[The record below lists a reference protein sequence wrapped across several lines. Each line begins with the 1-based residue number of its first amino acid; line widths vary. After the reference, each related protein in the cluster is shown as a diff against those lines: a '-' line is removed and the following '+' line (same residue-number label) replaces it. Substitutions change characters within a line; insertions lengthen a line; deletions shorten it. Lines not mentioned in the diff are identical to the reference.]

1 MTKRKVGELI
11 LDFNVYPRMSV
22 DTQHISYMREALE
35 AGGKFP
41 PLVICAKTLRIVDGF
56 HRHKLY
62 LMAYGSDYEADVI
75 EKSYKR
81 DADLFA
87 DAMRLNAEH
96 GRSLSRYD
104 RAHCLLVA
112 EKLTLSLDE
121 TAVALGMT
129 VDKLTEL
136 RVNRVA
142 TLSVSGKG
150 KGAAIPL
157 KRTIAHMT
165 GKTLTPAQAEVNDRL
180 GGMNQLFYVNQLIS
194 LLEADLIDRQNAD
207 LMKRLQVL
215 RTLIGKV
222 KVAA

>member
-1 MTKRKVGELI
+1 MTQRKVGELI

-22 DTQHISYMREALE
+22 DTQHITYMREALE
-35 AGGKFP
+35 AGRKFP
-41 PLVICAKTLRIVDGF
+41 PLVICAKTLRIADGF

-62 LMAYGSDYEADVI
+62 LAMHGPDFEVDVI
-75 EKSYKR
+75 ERTYKR

-142 TLSVSGKG
+142 TLSVGKG

-165 GKTLTPAQAEVNDRL
+165 GKILTPAQAEVNERL

-194 LLEADLIDRQNAD
+194 LFESDLIDRQNAD
-207 LMKRLQVL
+207 LMKRLQLL

-222 KVAA
+222 KAAA